1 MDNLSLEYPC
11 GIRIHQLFLNS
22 IFNHFN
28 NTLLIQEANL
38 QAKNHYTICSN
49 PKIAKN
55 TCTSSMDFVTIYLFF
70 GWMYIDIHV
79 FWRKLDG
86 HVYEGFRCLRQY
98 CRVHKFNS
106 SFQRSAVYK
115 PIWRTKWRQLCA
127 KEETSTDIMT

>member
-55 TCTSSMDFVTIYLFF
+55 TLHIKHGFCHNIPLF
-70 GWMYIDIHV
+70 W
-79 FWRKLDG
+79 LD
-86 HVYEGFRCLRQY
+86 VY
-98 CRVHKFNS
+98 
-106 SFQRSAVYK
+106 
-115 PIWRTKWRQLCA
+115 
-127 KEETSTDIMT
+127 